1 MKILTPGVGPVIL
14 MLLLWGLFT
23 RTLGLL
29 LALIWWWVEMSLEE
43 SKEGVERRGTAEKNL
58 L

>member
-1 MKILTPGVGPVIL
+1 ML

-29 LALIWWWVEMSLEE
+29 LALIWWWAEMYLEE
-43 SKEGVERRGTAEKNL
+43 SEAGPERRGIAKKNL

>member
-1 MKILTPGVGPVIL
+1 MKILTPGVGSVIL
-14 MLLLWGLFT
+14 MLLLSGLFT

>member
-43 SKEGVERRGTAEKNL
+43 SKAGVERRGTAEKNL